1 MQFIKKNRN
10 FMYRIY
16 LSFFLSFFFFS
27 ISFSQN
33 EYEYVGGVKLSD
45 SIIISYKIKFKET
58 RGEVKGYSITDIGGE
73 HETRSNVFGEYDVDN
88 KILSF
93 RETGIVYTKSPISQ
107 IDFCF
112 LNTTI
117 ENFVFGKTKKVKADF
132 IGLFS
137 DNTECINGEILLN
150 TLEKAEERAKKIVDK
165 INKSKRVPDSL
176 KQKLNEVNL
185 MDNFKMNI
193 LKKDQTLSVFT
204 NSNTIKINIYDGG
217 KEDGDKITIL
227 VNNKIVLN
235 TYEANKLKKF
245 IDINIE
251 NRKTSIVIKANNEGD
266 ISPNTVV
273 VEIDD
278 GMNLIKA
285 LSNLKKNETTQID
298 FLKH

>member
-1 MQFIKKNRN
+1 MIQLFRHIRKSFLMENKTSKYLKYAIGEIILVVIGILIALSINNWNNHQKDLAKEQKVLLQLQGEYRKNLAQLKQKITMRN
-10 FMYRIY
+10 EIIQ
-16 LSFFLSFFFFS
+16 S
-27 ISFSQN
+27 SQN
-33 EYEYVGGVKLSD
+33 ILKYIDNPQNVTKD
-45 SIIISYKIKFKET
+45 SIIYHLNYIVRDPTFDPIVNDLIASGNLYLIK
-58 RGEVKGYSITDIGGE
+58 
-73 HETRSNVFGEYDVDN
+73 N
-88 KILSF
+88 
-93 RETGIVYTKSPISQ
+93 
-107 IDFCF
+107 
-112 LNTTI
+112 
-117 ENFVFGKTKKVKADF
+117 
-132 IGLFS
+132 
-137 DNTECINGEILLN
+137 
-150 TLEKAEERAKKIVDK
+150 
-165 INKSKRVPDSL
+165 DSL

-204 NSNTIKINIYDGG
+204 NSKTIKINIYDGG

-245 IDINIE
+245 IDINLE